1 MNKKQRI
8 DAFKKIDLYPV
19 ISSEFCNGRGPVSVL
34 KAIADGG
41 AKIVQMREKNLN
53 ETDFIKLAEEFKKIT
68 TTYNMLLIINDNV
81 KAAFEV
87 NADGVHLGQ
96 DDMPL
101 NKARHIA
108 PDIIIG
114 VSTHS
119 FAEIKTAQNDGADYI
134 NIGPIF
140 STETKTLSMQPL
152 GLDFL
157 RNASEKV
164 NIPFTVKG
172 GIKAHHIPDLISLNG
187 KHIAMVTEITQA
199 DDITNKVLSLRKLWS
214 I

>member
-108 PDIIIG
+108 PEIIIG

-140 STETKTLSMQPL
+140 STATKTLSMQPL

-164 NIPFTVKG
+164 NIPFTVMG
-172 GIKAHHIPDLISLNG
+172 GIKAHHIPDLISLNA